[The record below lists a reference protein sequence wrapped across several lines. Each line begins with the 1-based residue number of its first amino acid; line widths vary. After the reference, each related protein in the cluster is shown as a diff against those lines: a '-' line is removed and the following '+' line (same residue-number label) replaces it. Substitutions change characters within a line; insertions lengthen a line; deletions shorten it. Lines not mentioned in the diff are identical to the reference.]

1 MATRRS
7 NELDT
12 NEQSLAQPSPL
23 DVPTTGSLD
32 DLIRVDQEIV
42 KADSTA
48 LGDYAAELAFMEEYV
63 DVMVHESTDENA
75 AQVVDVYV
83 NGMPQWFVRGQSQ
96 RVKRKFVEV
105 LANARQ
111 TSIKTNIH
119 QDSENVY
126 NRIGKHTALRY
137 PFSMQDSNPRGQA
150 WLKNLLARG

>member
-1 MATRRS
+1 MVYRKKEVNTQ
-7 NELDT
+7 
-12 NEQSLAQPSPL
+12 EQSIAQSAPL

-32 DLIRVDQEIV
+32 GLIRVDQDIIM
-42 KADSTA
+42 ADSTA

-75 AQVVDVYV
+75 APVVDVYV
-83 NGMPQWFVRGQSQ
+83 NGTPQWFVRGQSQ
-96 RVKRKFVEV
+96 KVKRKFVEV

-111 TSIKTNIH
+111 TSIKTNVH

-126 NRIGKHTALRY
+126 NRINKHTALRY

-150 WLKNLLARG
+150 WLRNLLAKG

>member
-1 MATRRS
+1 MVYRKK
-7 NELDT
+7 EVDT
-12 NEQSLAQPSPL
+12 NEQSIAQSAPL

-32 DLIRVDQEIV
+32 GLIRVDQEIV

-63 DVMVHESTDENA
+63 DVMVHESTDANA
-75 AQVVDVYV
+75 APVVDVYV
-83 NGMPQWFVRGQSQ
+83 NGVPQWFARGQTQ

-111 TSIKTNIH
+111 TSIKTNVH

-150 WLKNLLARG
+150 WLKNLLAKG